1 MATTFPESISR
12 LPRTMIVRSFLQR
25 HKLRA
30 WIAWRPDELV
40 MIAGCY
46 PYWGASLLLV
56 FADAKPN
63 LVMFVPGIEPRYQLH
78 QDVRV
83 REYPWGDL
91 QCSDPFAVLET
102 GILEELKKAGINR
115 DEVGMLPSSARSSL
129 PMQAGEQNPF
139 PETFAQQMGRVA
151 ITPSA
156 ECLKD
161 FRELYLHKTTVEIDA
176 IRLANK
182 IANLGLKTFTEKCVP
197 GASESEVAAAV
208 ESEIHR
214 QIGMDGI
221 FHARAWATVQSG
233 PNSADAGR
241 FNRSTARRMEEGDL
255 ALIEMGTCVNG
266 YWSDLTRTVAV
277 GQAAPNA
284 AEILEAVGAA
294 QRAALQMVRPGVSAE
309 EVDGAARKSLGER
322 GFDKFFTHGSGH
334 HVGFRYHDPGFA
346 LVPGEKAKLEAGMV
360 ITVEPGSYIPER
372 GAGARIEDNV
382 LVTANGYEVLSR
394 PN

>member
-1 MATTFPESISR
+1 MATATSGSFAGGDRATIMR
-12 LPRTMIVRSFLQR
+12 DFLQK

-40 MIAGCY
+40 LLSGCY
-46 PYWGASLLLV
+46 PYWGASLLV
-56 FADAKPN
+56 FFAEAEP
-63 LVMFVPGIEPRYQLH
+63 LLFVPVIEPRYQIPAG
-78 QDVRV
+78 VRV

-91 QCSDPFAVLET
+91 QCSDPFAVLRKLV
-102 GILEELKKAGINR
+102 GEELRNAGVHAQQ
-115 DEVGMLPSSARSSL
+115 VGMTPSTARTSL
-129 PMQAGEQNPF
+129 PIQAAEQNPF
-139 PETFAQQMGRVA
+139 ADGFAGQIADVCA
-151 ITPSA
+151 VSDVS
-156 ECLKD
+156 CVND
-161 FRELYLHKTTVEIDA
+161 FRAMYLLKTAEEIGA
-176 IRLANK
+176 IRRAEV
-182 IANLGLKTFTEKCVP
+182 IACMGLKVFAEKCVP

-208 ESEIHR
+208 ESVIHQ
-214 QIGMDGI
+214 QIGLDGI
-221 FHARAWATVQSG
+221 FHTRAWATVQSG

-277 GQAAPNA
+277 GRAKSEA
-284 AEILEAVGAA
+284 AEILEAVGEA

-309 EVDGAARKSLGER
+309 EVDGAARKSLGQH
-322 GFDKFFTHGSGH
+322 GFDKFFTHGCGH

-346 LVPGEKAKLEAGMV
+346 LVPGEKAKLAAGMV
-360 ITVEPGSYIPER
+360 ITVEPGAYVGER

-382 LVTANGYEVLSR
+382 LVTESGYEVLSR